1 MKGHEISQSSD
12 DESRKRDEVLT
23 RYSSVL
29 VSRSPFARDS
39 SFRQFISSEPLI
51 IFAISTRECS
61 RATSIIRRISR
72 RLIGHKDEGGSN

>member
-12 DESRKRDEVLT
+12 DEGRKRDEVLT

-39 SFRQFISSEPLI
+39 SFRQLLSSEQLRI
-51 IFAISTRECS
+51 LAISTRECS
-61 RATSIIRRISR
+61 RAASIIRGIPC
-72 RLIGHKDEGGSN
+72 RLIGHKNEGGLN